1 MWAEVL
7 GDFLFPSRRTAG
19 GEVQI
24 LLGDEST
31 THLYYFYFKTS
42 RGTLLQSWPI
52 HTWQKDT
59 KRSGVIVPFKKI
71 PTSANDFGMVSGRSR
86 RTKRFTDFK
95 K

>member
-1 MWAEVL
+1 MNLQLIYIILILKPVEV
-7 GDFLFPSRRTAG
+7 
-19 GEVQI
+19 
-24 LLGDEST
+24 
-31 THLYYFYFKTS
+31 
-42 RGTLLQSWPI
+42 TLLQSWPI